1 MPRAVLS
8 FVWRWLAV
16 VMSRSKKGAPKRLR
30 PWVNALRPAIGALRE
45 RMVVGFDLLSIGPVE
60 RAFREFNLDPKNPVD
75 WQILA
80 ALFAVHLFGKA
91 SGGRRPEWTGARQ
104 MELLAHVHDRKRRNA
119 HLSDAEV
126 CRIIARDRRSPD
138 YFRAEGKGEG
148 LRKQLRKARRQCS
161 RNGLARA
168 AYPLALKPGK

>member
-1 MPRAVLS
+1 M
-8 FVWRWLAV
+8 AV
-16 VMSRSKKGAPKRLR
+16 VMPPSKKVTRNQSRWTRGLR
-30 PWVNALRPAIGALRE
+30 AIVTPLRE
-45 RMVVGFDLLSIGPVE
+45 RMVVGFDLLSIEPVE
-60 RAFREFNLDPKNPVD
+60 QAFQELNLDPKNLVD

-104 MELLAHVHDRKRRNA
+104 MELLAHVHDRKQRNA

-126 CRIIARDRRSPD
+126 CRIIARDRGSPD

-148 LRKQLRKARRQCS
+148 LRKQLRRARRQCS

-168 AYPLALKPGK
+168 AFPLAFPKPEK